1 MSLSAS
7 PAPIDPGTNG
17 DEPRAHALASARA
30 ADATPR
36 SPADDAAALERL
48 MRDHRTPVVRY
59 AMRVCLSPQDAEDA
73 TQETLLAL
81 ARHIGALREVAA
93 LTSWLFTVVRRHC
106 LRLGRRS
113 VRRMLN
119 LDDVPEPAALSP
131 SAEDAFVDD
140 QLREHLAAVVATLE
154 PGQREVLL
162 RRDVRGQSA
171 AEVAAAL
178 GLSVQAVKSRLHR
191 ARQEVR
197 ERLLRRLRA

>member
-1 MSLSAS
+1 MSASAS
-7 PAPIDPGTNG
+7 PSPIDQGTSNG
-17 DEPRAHALASARA
+17 EPRPRNLVSAPA
-30 ADATPR
+30 TDTSPGPPAGDAV
-36 SPADDAAALERL
+36 DLDRL
-48 MRDHRTPVVRY
+48 MREHRTPVVRY

-81 ARHIGALREVAA
+81 ARHVGALREVAA
-93 LTSWLFTVVRRHC
+93 LTAWLFTVVRRHC

-119 LDDVPEPAALSP
+119 LDEVPEPAAVTL

-154 PGQREVLL
+154 PGQREVLV

-171 AEVAAAL
+171 PEVAAAL

-197 ERLLRRLRA
+197 ERLLRRLQA